1 MDRIIFKRDQSQQK
15 FNPQKIT
22 DAVSYAM
29 VASEE
34 GGIDAAKK
42 ITENVVEKL
51 DIKTQTNPRY
61 IPNVEEIQDMVEN
74 ELMLT
79 NYLKTAKAYI
89 LYRNQ
94 QAVKGEKHIC

>member
-42 ITENVVEKL
+42 NNRKC
-51 DIKTQTNPRY
+51 Y
-61 IPNVEEIQDMVEN
+61 
-74 ELMLT
+74 
-79 NYLKTAKAYI
+79 
-89 LYRNQ
+89 
-94 QAVKGEKHIC
+94 